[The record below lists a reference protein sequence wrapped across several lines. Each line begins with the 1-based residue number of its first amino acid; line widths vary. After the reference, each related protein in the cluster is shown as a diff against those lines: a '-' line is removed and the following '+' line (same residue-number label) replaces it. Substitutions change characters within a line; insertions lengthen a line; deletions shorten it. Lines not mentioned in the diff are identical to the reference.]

1 MITINGLGSNPEPT
15 LNTTITCFRSGKTEK
30 VGLHQDLFQSGIKQA
45 KAIADHV
52 SGVIHSGLEV
62 AADIAEKAKDIVL
75 PDNWSFQFFNGP
87 AETCKGK
94 AKKLIAGLYLDKLT
108 FCDTH

>member
-1 MITINGLGSNPEPT
+1 MNIINGLGNSSKPT
-15 LNTTITCFRSGKTEK
+15 LNTTMASFQNAKES
-30 VGLHQDLFQSGIKQA
+30 LHQNFQNGIKQA
-45 KAIADHV
+45 QAIADYV

-62 AADIAEKAKDIVL
+62 AADIAEKAKDVIL
-75 PDNWSFQFFNGP
+75 PDAWGFQFFNGP

-94 AKKLIAGLYLDKLT
+94 AKKDIPGLLLDKKI